1 MCMTFQVTKIYL
13 LETFRNIG
21 VLFGNL
27 LPTFIFLGISFML
40 KKVSTLDT
48 ETLNYMIKGQFISF
62 SVLIIIFSLAFSGVT
77 IYLTD
82 KKSEK
87 VFEWLNKTDLTFT
100 KYFIGIG
107 LGVVIIL
114 NIFLTLTLYL
124 YRVIIP
130 IEAMGLVK
138 IIMISNFSFICLY
151 PLSYIVSS
159 IFRNGKTANSMLI
172 PIMLILMFSVTM
184 TNLFVSIA
192 GNDPQ
197 DYYKYLLWN
206 PMLFLN
212 DTIQY
217 NLGLVNESWLPMY
230 QYIVILLGLFILLYF
245 FAKRLFKI

>member
-1 MCMTFQVTKIYL
+1 MILQVTKIYL
-13 LETFRNIG
+13 LETFRNVG

-40 KKVSTLDT
+40 TKQSSIDT
-48 ETLNYMIKGQFISF
+48 ETLDYMIKGQFISF
-62 SVLIIIFSLAFSGVT
+62 SVLMAIFSLAFSGAT
-77 IYLTD
+77 IYLSD
-82 KKSEK
+82 KRSEK
-87 VFEWLNKTDLTFT
+87 VFEWLNKTDLTFI
-100 KYFIGIG
+100 KYFIGLG
-107 LGVVIIL
+107 LGVFVIL
-114 NIFLTLTLYL
+114 NIFLTITLYL
-124 YRVIIP
+124 YSVIIP
-130 IEAMGLVK
+130 IEAIELVK
-138 IIMISNFSFICLY
+138 ISIISNFTLLCLY

-159 IFRNGKTANSMLI
+159 VFRNGKTANSMLI

-197 DYYKYLLWN
+197 DYYKYLVWN

-217 NLGLVNESWLPMY
+217 NLGLSNEPWLPMY
-230 QYIVILLGLFILLYF
+230 QYLAILLGLFVLLYF